1 MPSLYE
7 RYVVPQL
14 IDCLCSCRPI
24 EALRAR
30 YVAQASGSVLE
41 MGIGSGLNLK
51 HYSASVASITGVD
64 PAAGMTKKAARRAM
78 EIAQPVDVLG
88 VSGEALPCE
97 DASFDTVVCTWTLCS
112 IPNPAPAVA
121 EMRRVLKP
129 GGRLIFVEHGL
140 SDEARIQKWQRRIEP
155 YWKPLAGGCHLTRRA
170 DDLLKEGGFTLKSF
184 ESGYEKG
191 PKFAA
196 FMMHGVATV
205 T

>member
-1 MPSLYE
+1 
-7 RYVVPQL
+7 
-14 IDCLCSCRPI
+14 
-24 EALRAR
+24 
-30 YVAQASGSVLE
+30 
-41 MGIGSGLNLK
+41 
-51 HYSASVASITGVD
+51 
-64 PAAGMTKKAARRAM
+64 
-78 EIAQPVDVLG
+78 
-88 VSGEALPCE
+88 
-97 DASFDTVVCTWTLCS
+97 
-112 IPNPAPAVA
+112 

-129 GGRLIFVEHGL
+129 DGRLIFVEHGL

-196 FMMHGVATV
+196 FMMHGLATV